1 MDLIPF
7 IQFTFNGRYVP
18 RWIYP
23 GLVTFI
29 PVVNLLSLGF
39 LAKISRLLMIGSIGL
54 PTWADKMSIW
64 MDGIKLLFIFILYE
78 AVPFFLFSFGFFL
91 TTLSSITAFFG
102 HIIIKLSY
110 LALLVFS
117 FFIPFAFAVFSE
129 KEDFRAALEFERVF
143 AGIKE
148 VLPPYLVGYVS
159 VLIALYLCK
168 LIIKIPYLLGFLL
181 SSLCTYYI
189 LLLATYYFTQLYKKT
204 TLATEKI
211 VEDHGADPFHSSN
224 NQHNP

>member
-7 IQFTFNGRYVP
+7 IQFTFNGRYMP

-29 PVVNLLSLGF
+29 PVINLLSLGF

-78 AVPFFLFSFGFFL
+78 AVPFFLFSCGFFL

-148 VLPPYLVGYVS
+148 VLPPYFVGYVS
-159 VLIALYLCK
+159 VLFALYLCK

-211 VEDHGADPFHSSN
+211 VEEHGADPFHNSN
-224 NQHNP
+224 D